1 MEANKEA
8 RVDGNGGDELGAEG
22 EVEGPGSA
30 APRHPER
37 DKEPGTAAR
46 ECGREWKGENKEVRR
61 EEEEEDGSGG
71 GKPGAKDEIE
81 SQGVG
86 AEAVTRWQSLG
97 PGAGEEGA
105 GECQS
110 LRKGFKGEEKDGSHS
125 SWRSR
130 PWTRG

>member
-1 MEANKEA
+1 M
-8 RVDGNGGDELGAEG
+8 
-22 EVEGPGSA
+22 
-30 APRHPER
+30 
-37 DKEPGTAAR
+37 
-46 ECGREWKGENKEVRR
+46 
-61 EEEEEDGSGG
+61 EDGSGG

-125 SWRSR
+125 SKIDGAGGADHGQEDEEAPMSK
-130 PWTRG
+130 